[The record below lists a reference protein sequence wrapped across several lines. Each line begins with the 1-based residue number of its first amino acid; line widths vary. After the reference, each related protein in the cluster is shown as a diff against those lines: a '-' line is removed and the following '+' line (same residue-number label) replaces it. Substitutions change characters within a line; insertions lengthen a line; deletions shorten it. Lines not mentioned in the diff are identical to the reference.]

1 MHSVIRSSKRFGHTH
16 VLFFFYQL
24 ARGLKFVHSAG
35 VIHRDLKPKN
45 LLVNRHCDLRIGDFG
60 MARLTEDTTIT
71 PMMTEYVCTRWYR
84 SPELLCSWNR
94 YDQKVDIW
102 ACGCILVE
110 MYTKE
115 YLFPG
120 KNTLDQLNLISDIL
134 GTPDHETLSKIPNR
148 KAQYHLSRKPKID
161 PPPLKERLGFDI
173 TAEGEDIVRRMC
185 EWDPDRRLDVVGI
198 LEHPFPER

>member
-1 MHSVIRSSKRFGHTH
+1 
-16 VLFFFYQL
+16 
-24 ARGLKFVHSAG
+24 
-35 VIHRDLKPKN
+35 
-45 LLVNRHCDLRIGDFG
+45 
-60 MARLTEDTTIT
+60 
-71 PMMTEYVCTRWYR
+71 
-84 SPELLCSWNR
+84 
-94 YDQKVDIW
+94 
-102 ACGCILVE
+102 

-134 GTPDHETLSKIPNR
+134 GTPDQETLSKIPNR